1 MTTVVLIQSNYGS
14 YPTYDTSRVVRV
26 PALSA
31 YIRVYVYFYV
41 IRPLAFIIQDTA
53 PSYLL

>member
-1 MTTVVLIQSNYGS
+1 MTIKSDFGS

-31 YIRVYVYFYV
+31 YLRVYVYFYV
-41 IRPLAFIIQDTA
+41 IRPLTFKIQDTA